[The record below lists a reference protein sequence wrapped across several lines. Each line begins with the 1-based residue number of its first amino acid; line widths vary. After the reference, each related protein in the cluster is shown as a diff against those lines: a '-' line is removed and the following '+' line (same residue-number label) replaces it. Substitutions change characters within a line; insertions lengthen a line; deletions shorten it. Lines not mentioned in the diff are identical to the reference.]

1 MPPDAAAPGPLRSR
15 GSRRSVLAVS
25 TLAMGLGAGP
35 TYLVGYLGA
44 ELRADLGA
52 SGAQLGL
59 LVGLFYGATGLV
71 SLLAAPV
78 VDALGARRCVVGDQ
92 VLVTACLVAAA
103 ATGSLAVLAM
113 ASALAGAG
121 YAFANAGTSMAVT
134 AASPRNEAGAA
145 VAVKT
150 AGIPAA
156 ATVLALTGPALATAV
171 GWQGVCL
178 LLAGGT
184 ALTGAAAFLLLPD
197 TRPQRGAGP
206 RTAGPPLPRGFIW
219 VVLAATCFVIG
230 NQPLNSFLVL
240 TLVDGGT
247 SPVTAGL
254 VSAVGTGTGA
264 VAMVLAARRGDR
276 SGPGRRAATAAGVG
290 TAIVTGTVLLWTGTH
305 VGLPL
310 VVAGAVLGL
319 VGAMVGAGF
328 SHAVAVDRAPL
339 SVGRA
344 TAVMSCG
351 YYLGALVA
359 PLLFGALA
367 DRTGDYDASWAVT
380 VGAAALS
387 VTFFVVVQLR
397 VRPPAAEPVTR

>member
-1 MPPDAAAPGPLRSR
+1 
-15 GSRRSVLAVS
+15 VLAVS

-59 LVGLFYGATGLV
+59 LVGLFYGATGVV

-92 VLVTACLVAAA
+92 VLVTVCLVAAA
-103 ATGSLAVLAM
+103 ATGRLAVLAA

-134 AASPRNEAGAA
+134 AVSPRNQAGAA

-156 ATVLALTGPALATAV
+156 ATVLALAGPPLASLV

-178 LLAGGT
+178 LLAAGT
-184 ALTGAAAFLLLPD
+184 AGTAAAALLVLPD
-197 TRPQRGAGP
+197 ARPQRAGTR
-206 RTAGPPLPRGFIW
+206 RTAGPPLPRGFVW
-219 VVLAATCFVIG
+219 VVLAATCFVVG
-230 NQPLNSFLVL
+230 NQPLSSFLVL

-247 SPVTAGL
+247 SPVAAGL
-254 VSAVGTGTGA
+254 VSATGTGAGA

-276 SGPGRRAATAAGVG
+276 SGPHRRAATAAGVG
-290 TAIVTGTVLLWTGTH
+290 TVILTGTVLLWTGTH

-351 YYLGALVA
+351 YYLGALAA
-359 PLLFGALA
+359 PLLFGTLA

-380 VGAAALS
+380 VVAAGSS

-397 VRPPAAEPVTR
+397 VRPPVAEPVRRPAPPPSSPRP